1 MKKMVLLLTIISLS
15 VLLSQLVAFA
25 DDHVFEQYLL
35 DVDCANK
42 AITDDGTNFK
52 TNLTKHTVAC
62 LKKPSCM
69 ASGYGVIIRNIKTG
83 RYNFYKFDEKGDEL
97 AIKLLETTKKTDNM
111 KIKVRGTVDQEMII
125 KVTSIEEK

>member
-1 MKKMVLLLTIISLS
+1 MKKTVLLLTIISLS
-15 VLLSQLVAFA
+15 VLLFQVVAVA
-25 DDHVFEQYLL
+25 EDHVFEQYLY

-42 AITDDGTNFK
+42 AIADDGTVLRTFPEN
-52 TNLTKHTVAC
+52 HTVAC
-62 LKKPSCM
+62 LKKPSCR
-69 ASGYGVIIRNIKTG
+69 ASGYGLIIRNKKTG

-111 KIKVRGTVDQEMII
+111 EIKVRGTVDQEMII